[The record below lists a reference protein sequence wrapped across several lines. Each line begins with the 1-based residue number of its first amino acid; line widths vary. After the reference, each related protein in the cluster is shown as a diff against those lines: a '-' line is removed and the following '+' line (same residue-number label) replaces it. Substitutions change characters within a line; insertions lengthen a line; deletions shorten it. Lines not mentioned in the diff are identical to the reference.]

1 MLALMVW
8 LLWQMAPE
16 GVSARLKPTAYLAQ
30 ATVVMH
36 RGATTLA
43 TASPPFE
50 NAPQDKEP

>member
-16 GVSARLKPTAYLAQ
+16 GVSARLKPTASLTQ
-30 ATVVMH
+30 ATVMH

-43 TASPPFE
+43 TASSPFE
-50 NAPQDKEP
+50 NVPQDKEP